1 MCFMI
6 VLEGKI
12 YDINWFNNILT
23 KLKYKLAAIPD
34 PEILRKEFEVLNEI
48 IFYLYKFSYFF

>member
-1 MCFMI
+1 MI